1 LYYEIIL
8 KFNQGVDLDHF
19 SETTTTGYGENIVN
33 SFKGIIFGLFLIL
46 GSIVLLSWNENRSIN
61 QTLALEEMQS
71 KIITLPNSKYDIKYE
86 NKPILVHGEVLP
98 LKPLEDSQFGVKS
111 DGLVLERKVEMYQ
124 WKENKTSKSKDKL
137 GGGTET
143 VTTYNYVKEW
153 SSNFIDS
160 SSFKHPE
167 GHNNPPMNYS
177 NKTFTTDAQLG
188 DFYLSKNIINHFDN
202 IVGFNGLSTLPSEI
216 AGFKNYKSFL
226 YKGANLD
233 SPSVGDIK
241 ISYTYVPKGTYSVAG
256 MAQNK
261 EIVPY
266 ISSNGRE
273 LIFVRTG
280 VVNANRI
287 FKEEFDSNSTL
298 TWILRAIG
306 LVVMF
311 FGFMLIVGPLATIAN
326 IIPALGSL
334 VEGTSAVV
342 AVILTLLV
350 GSVVIAI
357 AWFASRPM
365 MSLIIIGVGVGLTII
380 LKQLKKDKVSLT
392 TPPPRRRSSAT
403 PPPRRT
409 K

>member
-1 LYYEIIL
+1 M
-8 KFNQGVDLDHF
+8 NHF

-33 SFKGIIFGLFLIL
+33 SFKGIIFGFFLIL

-71 KIITLPNSKYDIKYE
+71 KIITLSDSKYDIKYE
-86 NKPILVHGEVLP
+86 NKPILVHGEVVP

-111 DGLVLERKVEMYQ
+111 DGLMLERKVEMYQ
-124 WKENKTSKSKDKL
+124 WKENKHSESKDKL

-143 VTTYNYVKEW
+143 VTTYDYVKKW
-153 SSNFIDS
+153 SSNIIDS
-160 SSFKHPE
+160 SSFKYPE
-167 GHNNPPMNYS
+167 GHNNPPMDYS
-177 NKTFTTDAQLG
+177 KKTFTTDANLG

-202 IVGFNGLSTLPSEI
+202 RLSFNGLSTLPDEI
-216 AGFKNYKSFL
+216 DGFKNYKSFL
-226 YKGANLD
+226 YKGANLNY
-233 SPSVGDIK
+233 PSVGDIK
-241 ISYTYVPKGTYSVAG
+241 ISYTQIPKGVYSIAG

-266 ISSNGRE
+266 ISSNDRE

-280 VVNANRI
+280 VATANRI

-298 TWILRAIG
+298 TWILRAG
-306 LVVMF
+306 GFVVMF
-311 FGFMLIVGPLATIAN
+311 FGFMLLVGPLATIAN
-326 IIPALGSL
+326 VIPALGSL
-334 VEGTSAVV
+334 VEGTTAIV
-342 AVILTLLV
+342 AGILTLLL

-365 MSLIIIGVGVGLTII
+365 MSIFIIGVGVGLTMI
-380 LKQLKKDKVSLT
+380 LKRLKKDKVPLKT
-392 TPPPRRRSSAT
+392 TPPSRKSGAT